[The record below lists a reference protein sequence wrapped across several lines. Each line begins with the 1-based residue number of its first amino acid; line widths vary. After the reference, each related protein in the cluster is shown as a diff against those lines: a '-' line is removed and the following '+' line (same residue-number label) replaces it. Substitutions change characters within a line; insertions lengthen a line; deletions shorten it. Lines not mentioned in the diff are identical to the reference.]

1 MWFKSTEPAEFTH
14 LGRANLFE
22 KPPPEKPTATSGP
35 TWVVPPTVVTKGQD
49 AMHCEKIVS
58 FRTAAELFDRARTR
72 EGGHKC
78 RPILAVVSKAVATAD
93 ATVAARE

>member
-1 MWFKSTEPAEFTH
+1 MGGTTDGGNEGTRRYA
-14 LGRANLFE
+14 LR
-22 KPPPEKPTATSGP
+22 
-35 TWVVPPTVVTKGQD
+35 
-49 AMHCEKIVS
+49 KIVS